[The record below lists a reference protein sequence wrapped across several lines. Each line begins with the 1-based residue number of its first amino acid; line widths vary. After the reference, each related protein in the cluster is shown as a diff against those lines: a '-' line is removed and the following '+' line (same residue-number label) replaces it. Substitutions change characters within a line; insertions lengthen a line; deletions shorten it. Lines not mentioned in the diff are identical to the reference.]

1 MDYSIGTLAKLT
13 GLTVKTIRFYSDE
26 GVLPAP
32 DRTPAGY
39 RRYTD
44 EHRVHLELVRT
55 LRELGVD
62 LATIRS
68 LGRRDLK
75 DVLALHLKAVETQIT
90 ALQRTRAVL
99 RATLAKDEP
108 AEEDLRRLHALGR
121 LGADEMGML
130 FDAFVEDVGGDTRAQ
145 RDWLESMRACMVPEL
160 PEDPTAAQLDA
171 WLELMDL
178 LADDGFRRRLR
189 ESSADFWDR
198 PYDHETWQRDS
209 AALVEEALRAIEAG
223 MAPDAPEAVPILERA
238 LAVMGG
244 GRDEVL
250 RAFEQHD
257 PRAARYWELVAVVR
271 GLDPE
276 PTPVAVAYDW
286 IHRGLL
292 AHPELSPRPARTS
305 E

>member
-1 MDYSIGTLAKLT
+1 MDYSIGKLAQLT
-13 GLTVKTIRFYSDE
+13 GLSVKTIRFYSDE

-32 DRTPAGY
+32 GRTPSGY

-55 LRELGVD
+55 LREIGVD

-68 LGRRDLK
+68 LGRRELK
-75 DVLALHLKAVETQIT
+75 DVLALHLRAVETQLT

-99 RATLAKDEP
+99 RATLAKDDP
-108 AEEDLRRLHALGR
+108 ADEDLRRLHTLGR
-121 LGADEMGML
+121 LGAAEMETL
-130 FDAFVEDVGGDTRAQ
+130 LDTFIDDVGGSPAQ
-145 RDWLESMRACMVPEL
+145 REWLADMRACMAPEL

-178 LADDGFRRRLR
+178 LADDGFRRNLR
-189 ESSADFWDR
+189 ETSADFWDR
-198 PYDHETWQRDS
+198 PYDHGTWQRES
-209 AALVEEALRAIEAG
+209 AAMAEEALRAVEAG
-223 MAPDAPEAVPILERA
+223 VSPAAPEAVPVLERA

-244 GRDEVL
+244 DRDEVL
-250 RAFEQHD
+250 RAFDRHD
-257 PRAARYWELVAVVR
+257 PRAARYWELVAAVR

-276 PTPVAVAYDW
+276 PSPMAVAYDW
-286 IHRGLL
+286 IHRGLRTNR
-292 AHPELSPRPARTS
+292 ELSPQPARTS